1 MNKKMMRLA
10 AIAVSLMILFACK
23 PEPVLPTLPANSQVE
38 AFLTAAP
45 WKFRSLSNEDLRAD
59 DKEVL
64 EDIYGKLTYE
74 FYTNGEY
81 NLTYSDTTEDQPGT
95 WVYDSL
101 NRQLRAQNTNTEFV
115 DVFDLIQV
123 NADTLK
129 FSFPYVEGVNE
140 LTWTH

>member
-74 FYTNGEY
+74 FYTNGDPHWY
-81 NLTYSDTTEDQPGT
+81 KTHRLVSHRYPPGLLCRLLANLH
-95 WVYDSL
+95 
-101 NRQLRAQNTNTEFV
+101 
-115 DVFDLIQV
+115 LIV
-123 NADTLK
+123 IETSK
-129 FSFPYVEGVNE
+129 E
-140 LTWTH
+140 LLSKKPPPDCWQEA